1 MITTKDTPC
10 DYISDEKRTS
20 IITLLVGIERGV
32 SATAEI
38 KFLKFFMLIGIGKY
52 LTIIIAAS
60 VIVSFVV
67 LLALPPIAID
77 VDNAGIIHFLF
88 ACLVVRYIHDACRF
102 AYE

>member
-1 MITTKDTPC
+1 MATTKDTPC

-52 LTIIIAAS
+52 LIIIIAAS
-60 VIVSFVV
+60 VIVSFMI
-67 LLALPPIAID
+67 LLAFPPIAID
-77 VDNAGIIHFLF
+77 VNNAGKIHYFICMF
-88 ACLVVRYIHDACRF
+88 GVYIHACRF
-102 AYE
+102 TYA